1 MANQKLKMIKRKR
14 KLKKTVGISFGVILG
29 VLTIIGIIFLTK
41 FLLKKYGW
49 TLGKRATK
57 QKETP
62 RPKKLNIIGAKK
74 FKWTIFKEEIKN
86 IFRSKKNKK
95 CQ

>member
-1 MANQKLKMIKRKR
+1 MDMSLTKLDVSTDKRWIKGLKDDP
-14 KLKKTVGISFGVILG
+14 KQDDPHGKPETKDDKKKKEIKKTVGISFGVILG

-57 QKETP
+57 QK
-62 RPKKLNIIGAKK
+62 N
-74 FKWTIFKEEIKN
+74 
-86 IFRSKKNKK
+86 S
-95 CQ
+95 